1 MGYEY
6 KVMQGNLKCMKGT
19 VMFALPLKKGVCY
32 YTLQMQYII
41 IKCFHLPM
49 IKLSTNK
56 LEPI

>member
-1 MGYEY
+1 
-6 KVMQGNLKCMKGT
+6 MQGNLKCMKGT

-56 LEPI
+56 LKPI